1 MTVQIANI
9 YNPLVFNAAV
19 DEAAI
24 EKNVLLQAGIMQES
38 PQISAMASQGG
49 NIGELPFFTPLATA
63 EPNYSTDNPAVF
75 SVPGLITTARMIYRL
90 ASMNRSWGTMD
101 IARELALKD
110 PLTAIVDKIGG
121 YWATHQQRRVIG
133 SAMGVL
139 ADNVANDGSDMLF
152 SVANDAALPVLD
164 AQRISADVVLDASQT
179 MGDAK
184 TALSAIAMHS
194 VPYTHLQKQN
204 LIDYIPNARG
214 EVSIPT
220 YLGLRV
226 FVDDEC
232 PAVAG
237 ANRITYTTFLFAT
250 GAIMYGSGRV
260 LVPSEIQRIPG
271 SGNGGGEDVLHTRRA
286 DIIHPNGFAFIS
298 GNVAGQ
304 SATLAELALAA
315 NWNRVVANRKNVG
328 MAFLQTNG

>member
-19 DEAAI
+19 DEAAT

-49 NIGELPFFTPLATA
+49 NIGELPFFTPLATV

-110 PLTAIVDKIGG
+110 PLTAITDKIGG
-121 YWATHQQRRVIG
+121 YWATQQQRRVIA

-139 ADNVANDGSDMLF
+139 ADNDANDADDMLF
-152 SVANDAALPVLD
+152 SVATDAALPVLD
-164 AQRISADVVLDASQT
+164 AQRISADVVLEASQT

-184 TALSAIAMHS
+184 STLSAIAMHS
-194 VPYTHLQKQN
+194 VVYTHLQKQN

-237 ANRITYTTFLFAT
+237 ANRITYTTFLFAA

-260 LVPSEIQRIPG
+260 LVPSEIERIPG
-271 SGNGGGEDVLHTRRA
+271 SGNGGGQDVLHTRRA
-286 DIIHPNGFAFIS
+286 DIIHPYGFQFTSA
-298 GNVAGQ
+298 NVVAQ

-315 NWNRVVANRKNVG
+315 NWDRVVANRKNVG